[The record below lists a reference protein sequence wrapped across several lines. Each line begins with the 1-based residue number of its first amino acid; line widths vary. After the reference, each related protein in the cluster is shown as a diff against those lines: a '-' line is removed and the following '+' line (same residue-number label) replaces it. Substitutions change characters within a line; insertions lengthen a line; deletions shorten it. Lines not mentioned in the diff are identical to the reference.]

1 MVDMRELPF
10 DPNPLRTRNNP
21 GVVRSILLPTLLAI
35 SLGGCATS
43 PQPEEPADLIA
54 PGKSVRQLLRL
65 GWEISP
71 AVTAAEAEGRDGLAD
86 SEDWQRFKSRM
97 RAGDTLR
104 PVSHNAGMGYALF
117 RGDALADMFLVIVF

>member
-1 MVDMRELPF
+1 MVDMRDLPF
-10 DPNPLRTRNNP
+10 DPSPLRARLNP
-21 GVVRSILLPTLLAI
+21 DVLRSIVLPLLLAI

-43 PQPEEPADLIA
+43 PQHDEPADLIA
-54 PGKSVRQLLRL
+54 PGKSVRQLLQL

-86 SEDWQRFKSRM
+86 SEDWQRFTSRM

-104 PVSHNAGMGYALF
+104 PVSHNAGMGYARF
-117 RGDALADMFLVIVF
+117 RGDELVDMFLVIVF